1 MHSISRMVQKRSLF
15 KEKVVVCKENISDV
29 NTDVVVNFCSPN
41 ISSGPAF
48 SIQIH
53 KMAGPNLMT
62 VCKQLRGMAPT
73 SCRVTSAF
81 DATNFRRK
89 YFYFL
94 DVLKN

>member
-1 MHSISRMVQKRSLF
+1 MHPMGRMVPKRSLF

-48 SIQIH
+48 TTQIH
-53 KMAGPNLMT
+53 KMAGPNLMSA
-62 VCKQLRGMAPT
+62 CEQMRGIAPT

-81 DATNFRRK
+81 EATNFKRN
-89 YFYFL
+89 YFYR
-94 DVLKN
+94 N